1 MSITDVTVVYE
12 KEHAWINYNESG
24 RYIIM
29 IWTTSPSSRE
39 YRESMEA
46 LIEAMRQFKTG
57 RLIVDN
63 RKAGALHPDDQ
74 EWAFKDWH
82 GRALAA
88 GHTHVA
94 IIQSPDIFS
103 QISAIEVLS
112 NVAIPTA
119 FFDSIEDAVKWLDG
133 FR

>member
-1 MSITDVTVVYE
+1 MSITDVNVVYE

-63 RKAGALHPDDQ
+63 RKAGALHPDDRSGPL
-74 EWAFKDWH
+74 KI
-82 GRALAA
+82 GMAA
-88 GHTHVA
+88 HWRLDTRMLLSFNH
-94 IIQSPDIFS
+94 PIFFHKY
-103 QISAIEVLS
+103 QL
-112 NVAIPTA
+112 
-119 FFDSIEDAVKWLDG
+119 
-133 FR
+133 